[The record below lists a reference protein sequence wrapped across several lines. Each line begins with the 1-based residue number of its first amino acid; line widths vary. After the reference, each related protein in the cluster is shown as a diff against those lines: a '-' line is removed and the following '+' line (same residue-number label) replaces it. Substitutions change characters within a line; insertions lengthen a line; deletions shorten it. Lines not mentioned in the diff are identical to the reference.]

1 MKELRFQLD
10 GVWRFAFAFDLQR
23 SAIVLCGGDKENEN
37 SKRFYKQL
45 IETADRRFTAHIAS
59 LRKVARSR
67 SRAMKNLNQIIDGL
81 SPERRAK
88 IEGRARQLIGE
99 EMALQQLRKARKL
112 TQKQMARALKIGQDS
127 VSRLESRS
135 DLLISTLQSYVE
147 AMGGELKII
156 VEFKEGSAVIS
167 GLGATE
173 PVERPNDA
181 AKKAKARRKRHL
193 ELAHS
198 R

>member
-1 MKELRFQLD
+1 
-10 GVWRFAFAFDLQR
+10 
-23 SAIVLCGGDKENEN
+23 
-37 SKRFYKQL
+37 
-45 IETADRRFTAHIAS
+45 
-59 LRKVARSR
+59 
-67 SRAMKNLNQIIDGL
+67 MKNINQIIGEL

-88 IEGRARQLIGE
+88 IEGRARQLVGE
-99 EMALQQLRKARKL
+99 EMALQQLRKARQL
-112 TQKQMARALKIGQDS
+112 TQKQIARSLKIGQDS

-147 AMGGELKII
+147 AMGGALKIV

-173 PVERPNDA
+173 LAEGPKKSPKKTPV
-181 AKKAKARRKRHL
+181 RRKKHL
-193 ELAHS
+193 ELAHA

>member
-1 MKELRFQLD
+1 
-10 GVWRFAFAFDLQR
+10 
-23 SAIVLCGGDKENEN
+23 
-37 SKRFYKQL
+37 
-45 IETADRRFTAHIAS
+45 
-59 LRKVARSR
+59 
-67 SRAMKNLNQIIDGL
+67 MKNLNQIIDGL

-173 PVERPNDA
+173 AAEHPKEP
-181 AKKAKARRKRHL
+181 AKKAPARRRKRHL
-193 ELAHS
+193 ELAHA